1 MSHNVSVSAGSS
13 QSQETSSSGYRTQEE
28 VIKTSSSGVRNPVM
42 SGMSSER
49 EKLKEE
55 LLRQYESGQLK
66 ASVSGGHHDHHHH
79 HHGPTILS
87 GNSNRP
93 RQIPTIEE
101 YRQTAAVVQFRKP
114 VSNSAPYPTS
124 LHFPDLS
131 RPPPGYIYAGQ
142 QAVAPSIQINHAPA
156 INPENYE
163 VYMTILMTVNC
174 CAIFDVL
181 GDYSEQSPSDHHE
194 QCQASGHSL

>member
-1 MSHNVSVSAGSS
+1 MSHNVSVSAASS

-28 VIKTSSSGVRNPVM
+28 VIKTSSSGVTM

-55 LLRQYESGQLK
+55 LLRQYEAGQLK
-66 ASVSGGHHDHHHH
+66 ASVSGGHHGG

-101 YRQTAAVVQFRKP
+101 YRQNAAIAGVVQFRKP
-114 VSNSAPYPTS
+114 VAISAPLPTS
-124 LHFPDLS
+124 VHFPDLS

-142 QAVAPSIQINHAPA
+142 QTVAPSIQINQA
-156 INPENYE
+156 NYE
-163 VYMTILMTVNC
+163 VNMTTLMIVMQ
-174 CAIFDVL
+174 
-181 GDYSEQSPSDHHE
+181 Y
-194 QCQASGHSL
+194 

>member
-28 VIKTSSSGVRNPVM
+28 VIKTSSSSVT
-42 SGMSSER
+42 MSSER

-55 LLRQYESGQLK
+55 LLRQYEAGQLK
-66 ASVSGGHHDHHHH
+66 ASVTGG

-101 YRQTAAVVQFRKP
+101 YRQNAAIAGVVQFRKP
-114 VSNSAPYPTS
+114 VAISAS
-124 LHFPDLS
+124 LPASVHFPDLS
-131 RPPPGYIYAGQ
+131 RPPPGYIYTGQ
-142 QAVAPSIQINHAPA
+142 QTVAPSIQINQA
-156 INPENYE
+156 NYE
-163 VYMTILMTVNC
+163 VNMTILMIVMQ
-174 CAIFDVL
+174 F
-181 GDYSEQSPSDHHE
+181 
-194 QCQASGHSL
+194 

>member
-28 VIKTSSSGVRNPVM
+28 IIKTSSSGVT
-42 SGMSSER
+42 MSSER

-55 LLRQYESGQLK
+55 LLRQYEAGQLK
-66 ASVSGGHHDHHHH
+66 ASVSGGHHGG

-101 YRQTAAVVQFRKP
+101 YRQNAAIAGVVQFRKP
-114 VSNSAPYPTS
+114 VAISASLIPTS
-124 LHFPDLS
+124 VHFPDLS

-142 QAVAPSIQINHAPA
+142 QTVAPSIQINQA
-156 INPENYE
+156 NYE
-163 VYMTILMTVNC
+163 VNTTTLMIVMQ
-174 CAIFDVL
+174 
-181 GDYSEQSPSDHHE
+181 Y
-194 QCQASGHSL
+194 

>member
-1 MSHNVSVSAGSS
+1 MSHNVSVSAASS

-28 VIKTSSSGVRNPVM
+28 VIKTSSSGVTM

-55 LLRQYESGQLK
+55 LLRQYEAGQLK
-66 ASVSGGHHDHHHH
+66 ASVTGG

-101 YRQTAAVVQFRKP
+101 YRQNAAIAGVVQFRKP
-114 VSNSAPYPTS
+114 VAISAPLPTS
-124 LHFPDLS
+124 VHFPDLS

-142 QAVAPSIQINHAPA
+142 QTVAPSIQINQA
-156 INPENYE
+156 NYE
-163 VYMTILMTVNC
+163 VNMTTLMIV
-174 CAIFDVL
+174 IMQF
-181 GDYSEQSPSDHHE
+181 
-194 QCQASGHSL
+194 

>member
-28 VIKTSSSGVRNPVM
+28 IIKTSSSGVT
-42 SGMSSER
+42 MSSER

-55 LLRQYESGQLK
+55 LLRQYEAGQLK
-66 ASVSGGHHDHHHH
+66 ASVSGGHHAP
-79 HHGPTILS
+79 PTILS

-101 YRQTAAVVQFRKP
+101 YRQNAAIAGVVQFRKP
-114 VSNSAPYPTS
+114 VAISASLPTS
-124 LHFPDLS
+124 VHFPDLS

-142 QAVAPSIQINHAPA
+142 QTVAPSIQINQA
-156 INPENYE
+156 NYE
-163 VYMTILMTVNC
+163 VNMTILMTVMQ
-174 CAIFDVL
+174 F
-181 GDYSEQSPSDHHE
+181 
-194 QCQASGHSL
+194 